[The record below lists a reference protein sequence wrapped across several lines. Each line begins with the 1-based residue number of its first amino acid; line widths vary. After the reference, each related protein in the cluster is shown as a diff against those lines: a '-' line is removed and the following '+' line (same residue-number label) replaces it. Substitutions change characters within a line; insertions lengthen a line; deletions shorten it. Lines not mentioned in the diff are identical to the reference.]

1 MEAPGVQDV
10 VQEKDP
16 TRFRA
21 HAPRSVGETK
31 LQTRLKF
38 LTANPRLEPSLT
50 HRKQTIATWS
60 NSEKL
65 QVSHFAVLASDSSRR
80 DAKIHVQIL
89 PSAPAHLTPL
99 RAQTSIIFSHSRGK
113 SLRRIGGIS

>member
-1 MEAPGVQDV
+1 MEAKGVQDV

-31 LQTRLKF
+31 PSNPQFSNR
-38 LTANPRLEPSLT
+38 NIPRLEPSLT
-50 HRKQTIATWS
+50 YRKQTIASRS
-60 NSEKL
+60 NRNKTRL
-65 QVSHFAVLASDSSRR
+65 FDLDF
-80 DAKIHVQIL
+80 
-89 PSAPAHLTPL
+89 SAPKSLTATLKIWALVVIAHAQLTPL
-99 RAQTSIIFSHSRGK
+99 RAQTSIVFSHSRGK